1 VEWVGVVTGLAIVE
15 YMWFAMQTG
24 LARGR
29 YEVPAPAMSGH
40 PVFERT
46 YRVQAN
52 TLEQLAA
59 FLPGLWL
66 FASHVHAGLAA
77 ILGLAF
83 VVGRALYARGYVQDD
98 PARRGPGFLIG
109 YVATVILVLG
119 GLIGALVAAV

>member
-1 VEWVGVVTGLAIVE
+1 VEWVAVVAGLAVVE
-15 YMWFAMQTG
+15 YLFFAMQTG

-29 YEVPAPAMSGH
+29 YEVPAPAMTGH

-52 TLEQLAA
+52 TLEQLVA

-66 FASHVHAGLAA
+66 FSTYVSGPIAAG
-77 ILGLAF
+77 LGLAF
-83 VVGRALYARGYVQDD
+83 LVGRLLYFRGYVQD

-109 YVATVILVLG
+109 YVATVVLVLG
-119 GLIGALVAAV
+119 GLVGALVAAF

>member
-1 VEWVGVVTGLAIVE
+1 MEWVAVVAGLAILE
-15 YMWFAMQTG
+15 YMFFGLQVG

-52 TLEQLAA
+52 TLEQLVA

-66 FASHVHAGLAA
+66 FAAYVSTGLAA
-77 ILGLAF
+77 LLGVAF
-83 VVGRALYARGYVQDD
+83 VIGRLLYFRGYVQD
-98 PARRGPGFLIG
+98 PGKRGPGFLI
-109 YVATVILVLG
+109 T
-119 GLIGALVAAV
+119 LVANASLLVGGMGGAFVRWLG

>member
-1 VEWVGVVTGLAIVE
+1 LQWVAVVAGLAILE
-15 YMWFAMQTG
+15 YLFFALQVG

-52 TLEQLAA
+52 TLEQLVA

-66 FASHVHAGLAA
+66 FGAYVSAPLAA
-77 ILGLAF
+77 LLGLAF
-83 VVGRALYARGYVQDD
+83 IVGRLLYFQGYVKD
-98 PARRGPGFLIG
+98 PGQRGPGFLIG
-109 YVATVILVLG
+109 YVATLILVVG
-119 GLIGALVAAV
+119 GLLGALVAAL